1 MSEVDPDMFDD
12 FEDLTTKAKRRERVR
27 SGKRKKPGPT
37 ASGRVQHAAEIRAAR
52 DQRRKEALEKIQS
65 RLLERH
71 FSSETPEEE
80 NRLRRYV
87 RWVEESLAQ
96 GFPFVKEEDIE
107 FKGTIASVKAGGQHR
122 QKKRTAVRAT
132 GTLTGISNFG
142 KRWSAVQAPPS
153 ISERPLWNSSQQ
165 TRKKVFIKEPM
176 PGDKYT
182 AVWVSH
188 SSITD
193 FVNCPRAYFLN
204 NIYRDPVTGH
214 KITVISPPLALG
226 QAIHEVIETLS
237 HLPSEKRFREPLA
250 MRFDHV

>member
-132 GTLTGISNFG
+132 
-142 KRWSAVQAPPS
+142 
-153 ISERPLWNSSQQ
+153 
-165 TRKKVFIKEPM
+165 
-176 PGDKYT
+176 
-182 AVWVSH
+182 
-188 SSITD
+188 
-193 FVNCPRAYFLN
+193 
-204 NIYRDPVTGH
+204 
-214 KITVISPPLALG
+214 
-226 QAIHEVIETLS
+226 
-237 HLPSEKRFREPLA
+237 HLPTSFSAKNEEERSFEQNKNLARDTLYRNLDGHLKLWQTMVRSSGAPVDIGKTTLELLATDEEKSFHKGAYARR
-250 MRFDHV
+250 